1 MEKPSAEME
10 REALHIFKIQFF
22 SLKGEKLFSFVKNV
36 IDKQKFNDKE
46 TMYKVNKL
54 MDAITFSYVSFNISS
69 IVKNYNTFIYENM
82 IIYLFFNNVYP
93 YINKRIKRMDF
104 RYRKEDFN
112 NFLLQIDL
120 KINLVQM
127 LIIMLKGELNYVGQT
142 DK

>member
-1 MEKPSAEME
+1 
-10 REALHIFKIQFF
+10 
-22 SLKGEKLFSFVKNV
+22 
-36 IDKQKFNDKE
+36 
-46 TMYKVNKL
+46 MYKVNKL

-93 YINKRIKRMDF
+93 YINKKIKRMDF

-127 LIIMLKGELNYVGQT
+127 LIIMLKGELNYVG
-142 DK
+142 